1 MSRRS
6 RIFLGVVAVYIAAV
20 VFLLYRVSLDLD
32 PRYRES
38 AEDALVDTANLLAT
52 LLERQAYS
60 GVIQTEEIERT
71 LQQLGTR
78 PLHARI
84 FNVDKTRVDLH
95 VYVTDA
101 NGIVLFH
108 RSLFLAAEAE
118 PLLQLPNG
126 DIGFD
131 PARFR
136 RRVLELTAVQGSA

>member
-1 MSRRS
+1 M
-6 RIFLGVVAVYIAAV
+6 FLGVVVVYIAAV

-60 GVIQTEEIERT
+60 GVIQTEELERT
-71 LQQLGTR
+71 LQQLGKR
-78 PLHARI
+78 PLNARI

-101 NGIVLFH
+101 NGIVLYDSAG
-108 RSLFLAAEAE
+108 R
-118 PLLQLPNG
+118 
-126 DIGFD
+126 DIG
-131 PARFR
+131 
-136 RRVLELTAVQGSA
+136 